1 MSLGINA
8 YSYKGAQLKDLQQL
22 SYEKQMQYLKT
33 DTEIE
38 GVRSTEPYSIEI
50 LECKIS
56 VKVEDDA
63 DTGSS
68 VRLSREFLPEANGN

>member
-8 YSYKGAQLKDLQQL
+8 YSYKGAQLKDLKEL

-56 VKVEDDA
+56 VKVEDVA
-63 DTGSS
+63 DSCDGL
-68 VRLSREFLPEANGN
+68 RLPCKLVTTSNGN